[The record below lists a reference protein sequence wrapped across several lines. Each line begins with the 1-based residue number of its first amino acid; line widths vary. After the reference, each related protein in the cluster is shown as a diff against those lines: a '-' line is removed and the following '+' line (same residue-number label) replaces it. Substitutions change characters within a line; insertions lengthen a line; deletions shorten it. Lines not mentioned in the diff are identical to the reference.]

1 MRDHLGPIAAA
12 LFDPSNRH
20 TRCFGANWRRRPDL
34 NRGWRFCR
42 PLPYHLAT
50 APVGTGDRSL
60 LGMSGRVYRHDRQR
74 RAEAAKEES
83 IITSARSEVADRIY
97 SPRRA
102 AFAASPFTKP
112 AERSRRRSGDVA
124 AR

>member
-1 MRDHLGPIAAA
+1 MREG
-12 LFDPSNRH
+12 
-20 TRCFGANWRRRPDL
+20 WRRRPDL

-74 RAEAAKEES
+74 RAGEKKEENIIRNETGGAPRVLSQVRGVEGAAKRPRNEAHQEGPQGPTFQAWCAEWS
-83 IITSARSEVADRIY
+83 GRRSARV
-97 SPRRA
+97 
-102 AFAASPFTKP
+102 TK
-112 AERSRRRSGDVA
+112 RT
-124 AR
+124 